1 MIYDDIDLDPG
12 HLRIRKKGGAGTHN
26 GMKSVVA
33 ALGSG
38 NFPRVRIGV
47 GAQPP
52 EWDLADYV
60 LENLSGDAEKTI
72 KAAVDQAAKAAEMIV
87 TDGVD
92 LAMNRMNV
100 H

>member
-1 MIYDDIDLDPG
+1 
-12 HLRIRKKGGAGTHN
+12 
-26 GMKSVVA
+26 MKSVVA
-33 ALGSG
+33 ALGGG

-72 KAAVDQAAKAAEMIV
+72 KAAVDQAVKDI
-87 TDGVD
+87 TDGKIDFTQYFGDTVSG
-92 LAMNRMNV
+92 AESAAS
-100 H
+100 

>member
-1 MIYDDIDLDPG
+1 MIWTPAICAFA
-12 HLRIRKKGGAGTHN
+12 KKGGPGTHN
-26 GMKSVVA
+26 GMKSVVS

-38 NFPRVRIGV
+38 DFPRIRIGV

-60 LENLSGDAEKTI
+60 LQNLSGEVQETI
-72 KAAVDQAAKAAEMIV
+72 MKAVDQAAEAAEMVV
-87 TDGVD
+87 TSGID
-92 LAMNRMNV
+92 LTMNRMNR